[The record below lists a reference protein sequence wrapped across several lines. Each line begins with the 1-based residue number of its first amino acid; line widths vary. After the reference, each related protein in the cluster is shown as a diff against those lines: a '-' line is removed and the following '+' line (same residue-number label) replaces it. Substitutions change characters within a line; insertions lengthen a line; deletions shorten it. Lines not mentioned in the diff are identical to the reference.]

1 MNTGG
6 MNRRINQTIQLIVD
20 ILHKGILY
28 ANYAFLYIA
37 VVCIINKII
46 EENATDL
53 YLLDGITLKDSI
65 ELCVIFCIL
74 IIPICALFFIMSQL
88 TLDKDIDESGKTF
101 LNKITFFVLYSLFNL
116 LLMDVLQIQT
126 VTDYFIV
133 LIPTGFLII
142 ILLSAI
148 IWSIRF
154 MFNNRKNKKINDRTS
169 ID

>member
-46 EENATDL
+46 IENAMDL
-53 YLLDGITLKDSI
+53 SLLDGITLKDSI

-74 IIPICALFFIMSQL
+74 IIPPICVLFFITSQL
-88 TLDKDIDESGKTF
+88 TLDKDIDDSGKTF
-101 LNKITFFVLYSLFNL
+101 LNKIIFFILYSFFNL
-116 LLMDVLQIQT
+116 LLMDVLQIET

-148 IWSIRF
+148 ILGVRLMIDKRT
-154 MFNNRKNKKINDRTS
+154 NKKNK
-169 ID
+169 